1 MEIFLV
7 FSVLSL
13 DFLSL
18 GLLSS
23 IASGMQW
30 GLLCSILAKSLLKQ
44 SSKRNGLEPVWL
56 SIPQLVSLFLLWNPT
71 IPPPLSF
78 VWRTKQ
84 PASVRSFHS
93 VVLFVIIGSIN
104 SCDSSLSSDSKM
116 PLFTRRLN
124 FIMGHPRSLSMQNV
138 RNIITIYIREF
149 WIMITSGKSCCMT
162 RLLISG
168 EKKEVW
174 VA

>member
-1 MEIFLV
+1 MRSIVLHIGKKLTKAKLKKKWLGASMTV
-7 FSVLSL
+7 NSPACFSVPS
-13 DFLSL
+13 
-18 GLLSS
+18 
-23 IASGMQW
+23 
-30 GLLCSILAKSLLKQ
+30 
-44 SSKRNGLEPVWL
+44 LEPNH
-56 SIPQLVSLFLLWNPT
+56 S
-71 IPPPLSF
+71 PPLSF